1 MVQRHLIIMK
11 GKVLLL
17 HFGILSLFGS
27 IGSAAMFDHRHAI
40 RALSS
45 AEPVNSTV
53 HLTSVPSAAPSIP
66 PSAELPS
73 PSAPPSTI
81 LDPGISYL
89 SKSDSSTI
97 PDNSQ
102 PEGMNLFQTC
112 ATVIFAAT
120 ILGLFGHFGMK
131 LLPNRFRE
139 DNSQNEFQIEDTL
152 ACSRSPRTSVPPR
165 TSVINFNV

>member
-11 GKVLLL
+11 GKIFLL
-17 HFGILSLFGS
+17 HFGILSLF
-27 IGSAAMFDHRHAI
+27 

-53 HLTSVPSAAPSIP
+53 HLTTVPSAAPSIP

-81 LDPGISYL
+81 LDPGISHL

-102 PEGMNLFQTC
+102 PEEQHVGEGMNLFQTC

-120 ILGLFGHFGMK
+120 ILGLFGHIGMK

-165 TSVINFNV
+165 TSVINFDV